1 MQCVQGD
8 RATFSVC
15 LMCEHVTPSPCRRRR
30 MNTYIERTCTE
41 VGDENEREVSLA
53 DFRGRDAYVLL
64 GGPGG
69 GKTRSFEEE
78 WQRTEDGLY
87 VKAHD
92 FVDLS
97 RPNEWRGKT
106 LFIDGLD
113 ELRASSPS
121 PEPLGLIRAKLD
133 KLGRPR
139 FRLSCRDAN
148 WSSALDADDLA
159 KVSRDGR
166 VAKLK
171 LAPLSDSE
179 VGKFLAA
186 LNVDEAAFA
195 DRARDAPSPRDPLIL
210 EHLVRAVK
218 GGQQPRSRK
227 EVFEASCRYF
237 LREHNPRH
245 ARSRE
250 NEPFGVEE
258 QLDAAAQLCAVA
270 LLSGKRGYV
279 RSPAESDAHWITIG
293 EVPGNQDLFNAV
305 LRTRLF
311 EVADDRFAP
320 PHHHIAEF
328 LAGRHLAKRVLAKRV
343 EDRLPHSRAVALMTG
358 FDGGVVAALR
368 GVWAWFAAHCAV
380 ARAELIDRDP
390 LGTVLF
396 GDVKQF
402 PTIDTKRLLDRLRH
416 SSEELDDLPIDHWYS
431 PRWADV
437 AAEGPTDLIW
447 DVFSKAPNSKGGQCI
462 AQLLVSAAEHWK
474 FPDLRQLLLSIV
486 RNDRLRAGTRTTALR
501 SLISRFGCSPK
512 PDNDLDSLLREI
524 GARQL
529 ADHGDDLTGLL
540 LCELYP
546 HRVSLADAKSFLHTP
561 KRPDFIGSYQIFWT
575 NVVQERAHQSDR
587 DEALS
592 LAMKF
597 NRLAQRTFS
606 GGDDACTRVTP

>member
-1 MQCVQGD
+1 
-8 RATFSVC
+8 
-15 LMCEHVTPSPCRRRR
+15 

-41 VGDENEREVSLA
+41 VGDENEKGLSLENFRHRE
-53 DFRGRDAYVLL
+53 AYVLL
-64 GGPGG
+64 GGPGS

-78 WQRTEDGLY
+78 WQRTEDGQY

-92 FVDLS
+92 FVDLC

-195 DRARDAPSPRDPLIL
+195 DRARYAPSPRDPLTL

-227 EVFEASCRYF
+227 EVFEASCLYL
-237 LREHNPRH
+237 LREPNPRH

-250 NEPFGVEE
+250 NEPFGVGE

-270 LLSGKRGYV
+270 LLAGKRGYA

-320 PHHHIAEF
+320 RDPHIAEF
-328 LAGRHLAKRVLAKRV
+328 LAGRHLAKRV

-437 AAEGPTDLIW
+437 AAEGPTDLIR
-447 DVFSKAPNSKGGQCI
+447 DVFSMAPNSKGGQCI
-462 AQLLVSAAEHWK
+462 ARLLVSAAEHWE
-474 FPDLRQLLLSIV
+474 FPDRRKLLLSIV
-486 RNDRLRAGTRTTALR
+486 RNNKLLVATRDVALR
-501 SLISRFGCSPK
+501 SLIGRASK
-512 PDNDLDSLLREI
+512 TLDDDLDNLLEAI
-524 GARQL
+524 DEGQL
-529 ADHGDDLTGLL
+529 IDVNDDLTGRLL
-540 LCELYP
+540 HALYP
-546 HRVSLADAKSFLHTP
+546 HRCSLASAKRYLHRP
-561 KRPDFIGSYQIFWT
+561 KVPDRIGMFQEFWRT
-575 NVVQERAHQSDR
+575 DVIDNAVQQERE
-587 DEALS
+587 EAIE
-592 LAMKF
+592 LAARF
-597 NRLAQRTFS
+597 EELAR
-606 GGDDACTRVTP
+606 